1 METCLYNWSRARK
14 RKYPAID
21 LLIICT
27 YCIIYAPLEESAVFA
42 LDNGIPEFLLLAA
55 EAFERSGARLY
66 LVGGWLRNRLLGL
79 PHADLDVSAALPP
92 AEAMA
97 VFQTIPGVRIAQRD
111 TALGTF
117 GILCGE
123 EEAEYT
129 AFRAESYG
137 EGGAHRPREVRFGVT
152 IAEDALRRDFTVN
165 ALYHDIA
172 ARSDVDPLGGLRDL
186 EARRLRTCRKPGET
200 FADDG
205 LRLMRTVRFACELGF
220 DIETET
226 YQAVKQHAAL
236 LRDIAPERLQAEF
249 NRILLADAR
258 YPELKREENPALS
271 GLHLLDETGL
281 LRQFAP
287 EFEACRGVEQ
297 RPDYHDS
304 DVLEHLFRT
313 AACAPARLNLRLAA
327 LLHDIGKPAA
337 IEASGRMVGH
347 DKLGEGIA
355 RGLLTRLR
363 YPVASVDE
371 IAALIR
377 HHMADLD
384 GRTGESRLRLF
395 FVKLGR
401 ERSLELAEL
410 RRADVCGSRKEQ
422 APGDPAEKWVSLL
435 RRMDD
440 EHVPWTM
447 KELKADGAAL
457 AKLAGGPSPAVG
469 KLKRALHEH
478 AVLHPGDND
487 AGSLMRLAERLI
499 RDRNRFKP
507 R

>member
-1 METCLYNWSRARK
+1 ME
-14 RKYPAID
+14 
-21 LLIICT
+21 
-27 YCIIYAPLEESAVFA
+27 
-42 LDNGIPEFLLLAA
+42 NGIPVFLLEAA
-55 EAFERSGARLY
+55 AAFERSGSRLY
-66 LVGGWLRNRLLGL
+66 LVGGWPRNRLLGL
-79 PHADLDVSAALPP
+79 PHADLDVSGALPP
-92 AEAMA
+92 HEATELFQA
-97 VFQTIPGVRIAQRD
+97 VPGVRIAQRD

-152 IAEDALRRDFTVN
+152 IANDALRRDFTVN

-172 ARSDVDPLGGLRDL
+172 ARRDIDPLGGLADL
-186 EARRLRTCRKPGET
+186 DARRLRTCRKPGET

-220 DIETET
+220 EIEEET
-226 YQAVKQHAAL
+226 YQAVKQRAKL
-236 LRDIAPERLQAEF
+236 LRDIAPERLQAEL

-258 YPELKREENPALS
+258 YPELKREANPVLR

-287 EFEACRGVEQ
+287 EFGACRGVLQ

-313 AACAPARLNLRLAA
+313 AACAPASLNLRLAA

-347 DKLGEGIA
+347 DKFGEDTA
-355 RGLLTRLR
+355 RDILTRLR
-363 YPVASVDE
+363 YPTAAVDE
-371 IAALIR
+371 IAALVR

-384 GRTGESRLRLF
+384 GRTGENRLRLF
-395 FVKLGR
+395 FVRLGR
-401 ERSLELAEL
+401 ERALKLMEI
-410 RRADVCGSRKEQ
+410 RRADICGSRKEQ
-422 APGDPAEKWVSLL
+422 APGDPAEKWQTLI
-435 RRMDD
+435 RRMDN

-447 KELKADGAAL
+447 KELKVDGTAL
-457 AKLAGGPSPAVG
+457 AKLAGGPSPMIG

-487 AGSLMRLAERLI
+487 AATLMRLAERLI
-499 RDRNRFKP
+499 HDKKRFEP